1 VNILGGF
8 AFVIVCV
15 FGGFLIHGG
24 NLGPILAALP
34 FEMLII
40 GGAATGALVMSNS
53 LADCKRMLRA
63 VLAAIKGAHYREQD
77 YIDLCALLYRLLR
90 VSQTKGMQGLE
101 LHIERPADSAIFN
114 AYPKLMQDKVGIAL
128 ICDYL
133 RMVNMNADDP
143 YQVEEMMAR
152 ELRKIR
158 TERLRPANILS
169 TTSDALPALGIIAAV
184 LGVIKTM
191 AAINESP
198 AVLGAMLGS
207 ALVGTFLGVLL
218 AYGLVGPIAER
229 IRNMVEEEL
238 EYYEVI
244 RAVIVAHLQGLV
256 PQVAVEVGRKTVPTQ
271 FMPTFDALEATLME
285 SRGADSG
292 MRSPDT
298 GGSAPAAVREPA
310 AA

>member
-1 VNILGGF
+1 MNILGGF
-8 AFVIVCV
+8 AFVMVCV
-15 FGGFLIHGG
+15 FGGYLIAGG
-24 NLGPILAALP
+24 NIAPILAALP

-40 GGAATGALVMSNS
+40 GGAAMGALVMSNS
-53 LADCKRMLRA
+53 LADCKRMVHA
-63 VLAAIKGAHYREQD
+63 VGAAIKGVHYREQD

-90 VSQTKGMQGLE
+90 VSQIKGMQGLE
-101 LHIERPADSAIFN
+101 LHIERPRDSAIFN
-114 AYPKLMQDKVGIAL
+114 AYPKLLRDRGSVAL

-143 YQVEEMMAR
+143 YQIEEMMAR

-158 TERLRPANILS
+158 TERLRPANMLS
-169 TTSDALPALGIIAAV
+169 TTADALPALGIIAAV

-198 AVLGAMLGS
+198 AILGAMLGS

-256 PQVAVEVGRKTVPTQ
+256 PQVAVEVGRKTVPTD
-271 FMPTFDALEATLME
+271 FMPSFGALEATLMD
-285 SRGADSG
+285 SRGADSS
-292 MRSPDT
+292 MRSAET
-298 GGSAPAAVREPA
+298 GEAAAAPAREPA

>member
-1 VNILGGF
+1 MNILGGF
-8 AFVIVCV
+8 AFVMACV
-15 FGGFLIHGG
+15 FGGFLIAGG

-53 LADCKRMLRA
+53 LADCKRMLFA
-63 VLAAIKGAHYREQD
+63 VGAAIRGAHYRDQE

-101 LHIERPADSAIFN
+101 VHIERPKDSAIFN
-114 AYPKLMQDKVGIAL
+114 AYPKIMQDQVAVSL

-158 TERLRPANILS
+158 AERLRPANILS

-198 AVLGAMLGS
+198 AILGAMLGS

-271 FMPTFDALEATLME
+271 FMPSFDALEATLMD
-285 SRGADSG
+285 SRGADTG
-292 MRSPDT
+292 MRSADP
-298 GGSAPAAVREPA
+298 GGSPAPPVREPA

>member
-40 GGAATGALVMSNS
+40 GGAATGALLMSNS
-53 LADCKRMLRA
+53 LADCKRMLLA

>member
-1 VNILGGF
+1 MNIVGGF
-8 AFVIVCV
+8 AFLIVCV

-40 GGAATGALVMSNS
+40 AGAAIGAVVMSNS
-53 LADCKRMLRA
+53 LADCKRVVLA
-63 VLAAIKGAHYREQD
+63 VGAAIKGAHYREQD
-77 YIDLCALLYRLLR
+77 YMDLCALLYRLLR

-101 LHIERPADSAIFN
+101 VHIERPADSAIFN
-114 AYPKLMQDKVGIAL
+114 SYPKLMQDQVCISL

-218 AYGLVGPIAER
+218 AYGLVGPVAER

-244 RAVIVAHLQGLV
+244 RAVLVAHLQGLV

-271 FMPTFDALEATLME
+271 FMPSFDAMEAALME
-285 SRGADSG
+285 ARVADSG
-292 MRSPDT
+292 MRAPET
-298 GGSAPAAVREPA
+298 VSAVPTPSREPA

>member
-1 VNILGGF
+1 MNILGGF

-40 GGAATGALVMSNS
+40 GGAATGALLMSNS

>member
-1 VNILGGF
+1 MNILGGF
-8 AFVIVCV
+8 AFVLACV

-24 NLGPILAALP
+24 NLTPILAALP

-40 GGAATGALVMSNS
+40 AGAATGALVMSNS
-53 LADCKRMLRA
+53 RADCKRMLLA
-63 VLAAIKGAHYREQD
+63 VWAAIKGVHYREQD

-101 LHIERPADSAIFN
+101 VHIERPQDSAIFN
-114 AYPKLMQDKVGIAL
+114 AYPDFIKDRVGVAL

-158 TERLRPANILS
+158 AERLRPANMLS
-169 TTSDALPALGIIAAV
+169 TTSDSLPALGIIAAV

-198 AVLGAMLGS
+198 SVLGAMLGS

-244 RAVIVAHLQGLV
+244 RAVLVAHLQGLV

-271 FMPTFDALEATLME
+271 FMPSFDALEATLME
-285 SRGADSG
+285 ARVADTG
-292 MRSPDT
+292 MRGLDA
-298 GGSAPAAVREPA
+298 GGSAAAAVREPA

>member
-1 VNILGGF
+1 MNILGGF

-40 GGAATGALVMSNS
+40 GGAATGALLMSNS
-53 LADCKRMLRA
+53 LADCKRMLLA

>member
-1 VNILGGF
+1 MNILGGF
-8 AFVIVCV
+8 AFVLACV
-15 FGGFLIHGG
+15 FGGFMIHGG
-24 NLGPILAALP
+24 NLTPILGALP

-53 LADCKRMLRA
+53 RADCMRMLRA
-63 VLAAIKGAHYREQD
+63 VGAAIKGAHYREQD

-101 LHIERPADSAIFN
+101 IHIERPADSAIFN
-114 AYPKLMQDKVGIAL
+114 AYPGFMKDPVGVAL
-128 ICDYL
+128 VCDYL

-158 TERLRPANILS
+158 AERLRPANMLS
-169 TTSDALPALGIIAAV
+169 TTSDSLPALGIIAAV

-191 AAINESP
+191 AAINEAPS
-198 AVLGAMLGS
+198 VLGAMLGS

-218 AYGLVGPIAER
+218 AYGLVGPISER

-244 RAVIVAHLQGLV
+244 RAVLIAHLQGLV

-271 FMPTFDALEATLME
+271 FMPSFDALEATLME
-285 SRGADSG
+285 ARVGDAG
-292 MRSPDT
+292 MRGLDA
-298 GGSAPAAVREPA
+298 GGSAATPAREPA

>member
-1 VNILGGF
+1 MNILGGF
-8 AFVIVCV
+8 AFVIACV

-24 NLGPILAALP
+24 NVSPILAALP

-63 VLAAIKGAHYREQD
+63 IGAAIKGDHYREQD

-101 LHIERPADSAIFN
+101 VHIERPKDSEIFN
-114 AYPKLMQDKVGIAL
+114 AYPMLMQDQVAVSL

-158 TERLRPANILS
+158 AERLRPANILS
-169 TTSDALPALGIIAAV
+169 TTSDALPALGIVAAV

-198 AVLGAMLGS
+198 AILGAMLGS

-244 RAVIVAHLQGLV
+244 RAVIVANLQGLV

-271 FMPTFDALEATLME
+271 FMPSFDALEATLMD
-285 SRGADSG
+285 SRGADTG
-292 MRSPDT
+292 MRSSDSS
-298 GGSAPAAVREPA
+298 GAPAAPVREPA

>member
-8 AFVIVCV
+8 AFVMFCV
-15 FGGFLIHGG
+15 FGGFLIAGG
-24 NLGPILAALP
+24 NLWPVLAALP

-53 LADCKRMLRA
+53 LADCKRMLLA
-63 VLAAIKGAHYREQD
+63 VGAAIKGAHYRKQD
-77 YIDLCALLYRLLR
+77 YLDLCSLLYRLLR

-101 LHIERPADSAIFN
+101 VHIERPKDSAIFN
-114 AYPKLMQDKVGIAL
+114 AYPKLMRDQVGVSL

-158 TERLRPANILS
+158 AERLRPANILS
-169 TTSDALPALGIIAAV
+169 TTSDALPALGIVAAV

-191 AAINESP
+191 ASINESP
-198 AVLGAMLGS
+198 AILGAMLGS

-229 IRNMVEEEL
+229 MRNMVEEEL

-256 PQVAVEVGRKTVPTQ
+256 PQVAAEVGRKTVPTE
-271 FMPTFDALEATLME
+271 FMPTFEALEAALMD

-292 MRSPDT
+292 MRSSDPA
-298 GGSAPAAVREPA
+298 GSPATPVREQA

>member
-1 VNILGGF
+1 MNILGGF
-8 AFVIVCV
+8 AFVMACV

-24 NLGPILAALP
+24 NLGPILVALP

-53 LADCKRMLRA
+53 LADCKRMLFA
-63 VLAAIKGAHYREQD
+63 VGAAIKGAHHREQD

-101 LHIERPADSAIFN
+101 VHIERPKDSAIFN
-114 AYPKLMQDKVGIAL
+114 AYPKIMQDQVAVSL

-158 TERLRPANILS
+158 AERLRPANILS

-238 EYYEVI
+238 ECYEVI

-271 FMPTFDALEATLME
+271 FMPSFDALEATLMD

-292 MRSPDT
+292 MRSADS
-298 GGSAPAAVREPA
+298 GGGPAPPVREPA

>member
-1 VNILGGF
+1 MNILGGF

-53 LADCKRMLRA
+53 LADCKRMLLA

-114 AYPKLMQDKVGIAL
+114 DYPKLMRDKVGIAL

>member
-1 VNILGGF
+1 MNILGGF

-63 VLAAIKGAHYREQD
+63 VMAAIKGVHYREQD

-114 AYPKLMQDKVGIAL
+114 AYPKLMQDKVGISL

-158 TERLRPANILS
+158 TERLFENRWPLEQ
-169 TTSDALPALGIIAAV
+169 TDWAV
-184 LGVIKTM
+184 PGW
-191 AAINESP
+191 
-198 AVLGAMLGS
+198 G
-207 ALVGTFLGVLL
+207 
-218 AYGLVGPIAER
+218 
-229 IRNMVEEEL
+229 
-238 EYYEVI
+238 
-244 RAVIVAHLQGLV
+244 
-256 PQVAVEVGRKTVPTQ
+256 
-271 FMPTFDALEATLME
+271 
-285 SRGADSG
+285 
-292 MRSPDT
+292 
-298 GGSAPAAVREPA
+298 
-310 AA
+310 

>member
-53 LADCKRMLRA
+53 LADCKRMLLA

-114 AYPKLMQDKVGIAL
+114 DYPKLMRDKVGIAL

>member
-1 VNILGGF
+1 MNILGGF
-8 AFVIVCV
+8 AFVMACV

-63 VLAAIKGAHYREQD
+63 VGAAIKGDHYREQD
-77 YIDLCALLYRLLR
+77 YTDLCALLYRLLR

-101 LHIERPADSAIFN
+101 VHIERPKDSAIFN
-114 AYPKLMQDKVGIAL
+114 AYPKLMQDQVAVSL

-158 TERLRPANILS
+158 AERLRPANILS

-198 AVLGAMLGS
+198 AILGAMLGS

-244 RAVIVAHLQGLV
+244 RAVIVANLQGLV

-271 FMPTFDALEATLME
+271 FMPSFDALEAKLMD
-285 SRGADSG
+285 SRGADTG
-292 MRSPDT
+292 MRSSDSS
-298 GGSAPAAVREPA
+298 GAPAAPVREPA

>member
-1 VNILGGF
+1 MNILGGF

>member
-40 GGAATGALVMSNS
+40 GGAATGALLMSNS

>member
-1 VNILGGF
+1 MNIIGGF
-8 AFVIVCV
+8 AFVMVCV

-24 NLGPILAALP
+24 NLAPILAALP

-63 VLAAIKGAHYREQD
+63 VVAAIKGAHPGKQD

-101 LHIERPADSAIFN
+101 VHIERPADSAIFN
-114 AYPKLMQDKVGIAL
+114 AYPRIMKDQVCISL

-158 TERLRPANILS
+158 IERLRPANMLS

-218 AYGLVGPIAER
+218 AYGVVGPIAER

-238 EYYEVI
+238 EFYEVI
-244 RAVIVAHLQGLV
+244 RVVIVANLQGLV
-256 PQVAVEVGRKTVPTQ
+256 PQVAVEVGRKTVPTL
-271 FMPTFDALEATLME
+271 FMPSFDVLEATLME

-292 MRSPDT
+292 MRTMDA
-298 GGSAPAAVREPA
+298 GGSAAVPVREPA

>member
-1 VNILGGF
+1 MNVLGGF
-8 AFVIVCV
+8 AFVMACV
-15 FGGFLIHGG
+15 FGGFLIAGG
-24 NLGPILAALP
+24 NLMPILAALP

-53 LADCKRMLRA
+53 LADCKRMLLA
-63 VLAAIKGAHYREQD
+63 VGAAIKGAHYQEQD
-77 YIDLCALLYRLLR
+77 YLDLCSLLYRLLR

-101 LHIERPADSAIFN
+101 AHIERPKESAIFN
-114 AYPKLMQDKVGIAL
+114 AYPKLMLDPVSVSL

-158 TERLRPANILS
+158 AERLRPANILS
-169 TTSDALPALGIIAAV
+169 TTSDALPALGIVAAV

-191 AAINESP
+191 ASINESP
-198 AVLGAMLGS
+198 AILGAMLGS

-229 IRNMVEEEL
+229 MRNMVEEEL

-256 PQVAVEVGRKTVPTQ
+256 PQVAAEVGRKTVPTQ
-271 FMPTFDALEATLME
+271 FMPSFDALEATLME

-292 MRSPDT
+292 VRSSDPA
-298 GGSAPAAVREPA
+298 GSPAMPAREQA

>member
-1 VNILGGF
+1 MSIFGGF
-8 AFVIVCV
+8 AFVMLCV
-15 FGGFLIHGG
+15 FGGFLIAGG
-24 NLGPILAALP
+24 NVRPILATLP

-40 GGAATGALVMSNS
+40 CGAATGALVISNS
-53 LADCKRMLRA
+53 RADRRRMVLA
-63 VLAAIKGAHYREQD
+63 VGAAIKGDHYGEQD

-90 VSQTKGMQGLE
+90 VSQVKGMKGLE
-101 LHIERPADSAIFN
+101 LHIERPMDSAIFN
-114 AYPKLMQDKVGIAL
+114 AYPKLMQDQVSISL
-128 ICDYL
+128 ICDYM

-143 YQVEEMMAR
+143 YQIEEMMAR

-158 TERLRPANILS
+158 AERLRPANILS
-169 TTSDALPALGIIAAV
+169 TTSDALPALGIVAAV

-191 AAINESP
+191 GSLNESP
-198 AVLGAMLGS
+198 AVLGAMMGS

-218 AYGLVGPIAER
+218 AYGLVGPVAER
-229 IRNMVEEEL
+229 VRKMVEDEL

-271 FMPTFDALEATLME
+271 FMPSFEALEATLLKA
-285 SRGADSG
+285 RGADQS
-292 MRSPDT
+292 MRGAT
-298 GGSAPAAVREPA
+298 AGEGAAANAEEPA

>member
-1 VNILGGF
+1 MNILGGF

-63 VLAAIKGAHYREQD
+63 VMAAIKGVHYREQD

-114 AYPKLMQDKVGIAL
+114 AYPKLMQDKVGISL

-229 IRNMVEEEL
+229 IRNMVEDEL
-238 EYYEVI
+238 EFYEVI

-298 GGSAPAAVREPA
+298 GVSAAAPVREPA

>member
-1 VNILGGF
+1 VNIIGGF
-8 AFVIVCV
+8 AFVMVCV

-24 NLGPILAALP
+24 NLAPILAALP

-63 VLAAIKGAHYREQD
+63 VVAAIKGAHPGKQD

-101 LHIERPADSAIFN
+101 VHIERPADSAIFN
-114 AYPKLMQDKVGIAL
+114 AYPRIMEDQVCISL

-143 YQVEEMMAR
+143 DQVEEMMAR

-158 TERLRPANILS
+158 IERLRPANMLS

-218 AYGLVGPIAER
+218 AYGVVGPIAER

-238 EYYEVI
+238 EFYEVI
-244 RAVIVAHLQGLV
+244 RVVIVANLQGLV
-256 PQVAVEVGRKTVPTQ
+256 PQVAVEVGRKTVPTL
-271 FMPTFDALEATLME
+271 FMPSFDVLEATLME

-292 MRSPDT
+292 MRTMDA
-298 GGSAPAAVREPA
+298 GGSAAVPVREPA

>member
-1 VNILGGF
+1 MNILGGF
-8 AFVIVCV
+8 AFVMVCV

-24 NLGPILAALP
+24 NLRPILVALP

-63 VLAAIKGAHYREQD
+63 VVAAIKGQHHREQD
-77 YIDLCALLYRLLR
+77 YIDLCAMLYRLLR

-101 LHIERPADSAIFN
+101 VHIERPKDSAIFN
-114 AYPKLMQDKVGIAL
+114 AYPKIMQDQVTVSL

-158 TERLRPANILS
+158 AERLRPANILS

-238 EYYEVI
+238 EFYEVI

-256 PQVAVEVGRKTVPTQ
+256 PQVAVEVGRKTVPTH
-271 FMPTFDALEATLME
+271 FMPSFDALEATLME

-292 MRSPDT
+292 TRNPDAT
-298 GGSAPAAVREPA
+298 GSFATPAREPA

>member
-1 VNILGGF
+1 MNILGGF
-8 AFVIVCV
+8 AFVMACV

-24 NLGPILAALP
+24 NLGPILVALP

-53 LADCKRMLRA
+53 LADCKRMLLA
-63 VLAAIKGAHYREQD
+63 VGAAIKGVHYREQD

-101 LHIERPADSAIFN
+101 VHIERPKDSAIFN
-114 AYPKLMQDKVGIAL
+114 AYPKLMQDQVAVSL

-198 AVLGAMLGS
+198 AILGAMLGS

-271 FMPTFDALEATLME
+271 FMPSFDALEATLMD

-292 MRSPDT
+292 MRSSDT
-298 GGSAPAAVREPA
+298 GGTPAVPAREQA

>member
-1 VNILGGF
+1 MNIIGGF
-8 AFVIVCV
+8 VFLMVCV
-15 FGGFLIHGG
+15 FGGFLIAGG
-24 NLGPILAALP
+24 NLAPILAALP

-53 LADCKRMLRA
+53 LADCKRMLQA
-63 VLAAIKGAHYREQD
+63 VGSAIKGYHHGEQD

-101 LHIERPADSAIFN
+101 IHIERPMESAIFN
-114 AYPKLMQDKVGIAL
+114 AYPKIMRDPVGVSL

-143 YQVEEMMAR
+143 YQIEEMMAR

-169 TTSDALPALGIIAAV
+169 TTSDALPALGIVAAV

-191 AAINESP
+191 GAINESP
-198 AVLGAMLGS
+198 VVLGAMLGS

-229 IRNMVEEEL
+229 IRKMV
-238 EYYEVI
+238 
-244 RAVIVAHLQGLV
+244 
-256 PQVAVEVGRKTVPTQ
+256 
-271 FMPTFDALEATLME
+271 
-285 SRGADSG
+285 
-292 MRSPDT
+292 
-298 GGSAPAAVREPA
+298 
-310 AA
+310 

>member
-1 VNILGGF
+1 MNILGGF
-8 AFVIVCV
+8 AFVIACV

-24 NLGPILAALP
+24 NLTPILVALP

-53 LADCKRMLRA
+53 LADCKRMLLA
-63 VLAAIKGAHYREQD
+63 VRAAIKGVHYREQD

-101 LHIERPADSAIFN
+101 IHIERPKDSAIFN
-114 AYPKLMQDKVGIAL
+114 AYPKVTEDQVSVSL

-244 RAVIVAHLQGLV
+244 RAVLVAHLQGLV

-271 FMPTFDALEATLME
+271 FMPTFDVLEATLLE
-285 SRGADSG
+285 ARGADSG
-292 MRSPDT
+292 LRSSDT
-298 GGSAPAAVREPA
+298 GGGSAAPAREA
-310 AA
+310 AAA

>member
-1 VNILGGF
+1 VNIIGGF
-8 AFVIVCV
+8 AFVMVCV

-24 NLGPILAALP
+24 NLAPILAALP

-63 VLAAIKGAHYREQD
+63 VVAAIKGAHPGKQD

-101 LHIERPADSAIFN
+101 VHIERPADSAIFN
-114 AYPKLMQDKVGIAL
+114 AYPRIMKDQVCISL

-158 TERLRPANILS
+158 IERLRPANMLS

-218 AYGLVGPIAER
+218 AYGVVGPIAER

-238 EYYEVI
+238 EFYEVI
-244 RAVIVAHLQGLV
+244 RVVIVANLQGLV
-256 PQVAVEVGRKTVPTQ
+256 PQVAVEVGRKTVPTL
-271 FMPTFDALEATLME
+271 FMPSFDVLEATLME

-292 MRSPDT
+292 MRTMDA
-298 GGSAPAAVREPA
+298 GGSAAVPVREPA

>member
-1 VNILGGF
+1 MNILGGF
-8 AFVIVCV
+8 AFVMFCV
-15 FGGFLIHGG
+15 FGGFLIAGG
-24 NLGPILAALP
+24 NLLPILVALP
-34 FEMLII
+34 FELLII
-40 GGAATGALVMSNS
+40 GGAAAGALVMSNS
-53 LADCKRMLRA
+53 VADCKRMLRA
-63 VLAAIKGAHYREQD
+63 VGDAIRGSQYQEQD

-90 VSQTKGMQGLE
+90 VSQTKGMLGLE
-101 LHIERPADSAIFN
+101 VHIERPGDSAIFN
-114 AYPKLMQDKVGIAL
+114 SYPKLMQDPVSVAL

-133 RMVNMNADDP
+133 RMVNMSADDP
-143 YQVEEMMAR
+143 FQIEEMMAR

-169 TTSDALPALGIIAAV
+169 TTADALPALGIVAAV

-191 AAINESP
+191 TAINESP

-218 AYGLVGPIAER
+218 SYGLVGPVAER
-229 IRNMVEEEL
+229 IRKMVEDET

-256 PQVAVEVGRKTVPTQ
+256 PQVAVEVGRKTVPTP
-271 FMPTFDALEATLME
+271 FMPSFEALEATLMGYRDAE
-285 SRGADSG
+285 TG
-292 MRSPDT
+292 MRSAYI
-298 GGSAPAAVREPA
+298 GGGGATPSRESA